1 MGEDAD
7 KILIRARHRIE
18 VPTVEEA
25 KDLPKV
31 SVSFVEPHVE
41 FSPRSLPWRKFTVEL
56 TPNEPNPPNLPN
68 VERPIVKQIPGAI
81 ISDEDCTTHLADGME
96 DENHSY
102 ERILQA
108 ELDADLLKDLKAK
121 DAGTWA
127 KHTPIKVKSQ
137 EKSLSHEKGEN
148 HDKLKKVKSFLG
160 FDISQENEL
169 VADDKTDPFPEG
181 DNAVVTTHKRKKDI
195 KDEEKSDGSRRFS
208 LLVKRPSNLPEAPNF
223 VEHLDA
229 LLESGKVGT
238 VKDNGKPK
246 MW

>member
-1 MGEDAD
+1 M
-7 KILIRARHRIE
+7 
-18 VPTVEEA
+18 
-25 KDLPKV
+25 
-31 SVSFVEPHVE
+31 
-41 FSPRSLPWRKFTVEL
+41 
-56 TPNEPNPPNLPN
+56 
-68 VERPIVKQIPGAI
+68 
-81 ISDEDCTTHLADGME
+81 
-96 DENHSY
+96 
-102 ERILQA
+102 
-108 ELDADLLKDLKAK
+108 
-121 DAGTWA
+121 
-127 KHTPIKVKSQ
+127 KSQ
-137 EKSLSHEKGEN
+137 EKSVSHEKGEN

-223 VEHLDA
+223 VEHLDS
-229 LLESGKVGT
+229 LLDSGKVAT